1 MVSGAGHDANYLN
14 TVCPTSMIFVPS
26 IDGISHTEDEYTEW
40 DDVVTGVNVL
50 LHAVLKRSGAT
61 V

>member
-1 MVSGAGHDANYLN
+1 
-14 TVCPTSMIFVPS
+14 MIFVPS